1 MTHSSPHN
9 LPEEVPLLDILKTK
23 IATVY
28 FYNNLV
34 IVEANEGAVVSYK
47 SSFEMLLKGIQIM
60 KTRPVVYIAN
70 RIHSYS
76 VNPTDFK
83 YLEAIPTLKGIA
95 VVHNT
100 EESKV
105 NASYESNFFNKPI
118 QSFGSLE
125 DAYYWAQNL
134 LKAATK

>member
-1 MTHSSPHN
+1 MIPNSPLT
-9 LPEEVPLLDILKTK
+9 LPEEIPLLDILKTK

-28 FYNNLV
+28 FYENLV
-34 IVEANEGAVVSYK
+34 IVEANEGVVVSYN
-47 SSFEMLLKGIQIM
+47 SSFEILKKGIQIM
-60 KTRPVVYIAN
+60 KTRPIVYIAN

-95 VVHNT
+95 LVHYT

-105 NASYESNFFNKPI
+105 NATYEATFFNKPI
-118 QSFGSLE
+118 ESFESLE
-125 DAYYWAQNL
+125 DAYHWAKNIL
-134 LKAATK
+134 NKIRR